1 MYNGKEVRNYN
12 YLSVFLPALH
22 NSGISEATIRKL
34 MVENP
39 ANAFAIR
46 FSPITPCIRQTH
58 AS

>member
-1 MYNGKEVRNYN
+1 
-12 YLSVFLPALH
+12 VFLPALH

-46 FSPITPCIRQTH
+46 FSPIAPCIRQTH